1 MPDMAQE
8 KVDEILNKI
17 KDLPGYVYEMTANL
31 GSERTLSIR
40 GNFPPDVPLETL
52 NKELDKLVRA
62 SDRQLSKACIASLEE
77 DLAKQE
83 QTLEHMK
90 ENVKAV
96 QGKTKNYTALPPA
109 AQAELNN
116 AQINVKTQEAFVARK
131 KTFLEKTRKDA
142 E

>member
-1 MPDMAQE
+1 MPEMAQE

-17 KDLPGYVYEMTANL
+17 SDLPGYVYEMTANL

-40 GNFPPDVPLETL
+40 GNFPPHVSLETL

-62 SDRQLSKACIASLEE
+62 TDRQLSKACISALEE
-77 DLAKQE
+77 DIAKQE

-96 QGKTKNYTALPPA
+96 QGKSKGFKELPLN

-116 AQINVKTQEAFVARK
+116 AMINVKTQEAFIKRK
-131 KTFLEKTRKDA
+131 KDFLQKTRKDA